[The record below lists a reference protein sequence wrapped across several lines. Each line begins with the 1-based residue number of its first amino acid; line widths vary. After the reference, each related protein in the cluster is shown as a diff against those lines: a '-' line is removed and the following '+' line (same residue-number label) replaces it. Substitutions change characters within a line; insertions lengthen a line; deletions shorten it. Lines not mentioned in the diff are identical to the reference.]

1 MIENQRPGL
10 QIPKT
15 RVEIMLDVVAI
26 LLVIIG
32 WAMTYLAYNNLPE
45 SVPVHYGIDGT
56 ADRYGSKNS
65 LIWLSVLN
73 TVMVAVLSILAL
85 YPHKFNFPVKI
96 TAENAQAEYSKAR
109 MLVISIKF
117 LIAALFV
124 YITNAVIEGARNH
137 GTGLGWGFA
146 VILAALVI
154 APFYVMFR
162 RK

>member
-1 MIENQRPGL
+1 MENQRPVL

-15 RVEIMLDVVAI
+15 PVEIMLDVVAI

-32 WAMTYLAYNNLPE
+32 WAMTYLAYTNLPE

-56 ADRYGSKNS
+56 VDRYGSKDS
-65 LIWLSVLN
+65 IIWLSSLN
-73 TVMVAVLSILAL
+73 TVIVAGLSILSL

-96 TAENAQAEYSKAR
+96 TTDNAQTEYSKAR
-109 MLVISIKF
+109 MLIISIKF
-117 LIAALFV
+117 LIAAMFV
-124 YITNAVIEGARNH
+124 YITNTVIEGARNH

-146 VILAALVI
+146 VMIGALVI
-154 APFYVMFR
+154 APFFVMFR